1 MPINIKFP
9 IGIIGTDT
17 SDANVQSTDVLLD
30 KIAYNN
36 IGKIVGTIPIKE
48 MATYVP
54 STTDQVI
61 SGNQYLNGPQTIL
74 GDADL
79 ISSNIVQGVSIFGV
93 DGSATTTGYDTSD
106 ATVKAE
112 NLLGSVTAYGSTGKI
127 TGTMRSKTSQTYTPT
142 TTDQTI
148 DSGQYISEVQTILGD
163 VDLVSTNI
171 RSGVNIFGVEGAT
184 NVIDT
189 TEVDNPAS
197 NANLLTGRVAFV
209 NGRKITGSIPS
220 LDAATYTPTITNQ
233 VIVGQQFLQG
243 SQTILGDTNLVA
255 DNIKNGVSIFG
266 IEGTYSG
273 GSTIVRT
280 TLFENITDAVNTYG
294 PIIYMNTN
302 GVGGG
307 TTESLSSITALI
319 AKNGK
324 YSDLISSNNNNE
336 FRIST
341 NSLGWGSLQH
351 IVNITPIDLTGSRI
365 LWFLLKVSTSEAKTV
380 TIKLVQATG
389 TGDTLANNI
398 LANASVNGSYIDIS
412 KYVPSTNRNYIEML
426 LRTDISAYTGNYYL
440 YFETMSDNS
449 SPYFQNISSMV
460 EH

>member
-106 ATVKAE
+106 ATVRAE
-112 NLLGSVTAYGSTGKI
+112 NLLSSVTAYGSTGKI

-197 NANLLTGRVAFV
+197 YVYHF
-209 NGRKITGSIPS
+209 PS
-220 LDAATYTPTITNQ
+220 F
-233 VIVGQQFLQG
+233 GFLYQE
-243 SQTILGDTNLVA
+243 L
-255 DNIKNGVSIFG
+255 
-266 IEGTYSG
+266 E
-273 GSTIVRT
+273 
-280 TLFENITDAVNTYG
+280 
-294 PIIYMNTN
+294 
-302 GVGGG
+302 
-307 TTESLSSITALI
+307 
-319 AKNGK
+319 
-324 YSDLISSNNNNE
+324 
-336 FRIST
+336 
-341 NSLGWGSLQH
+341 
-351 IVNITPIDLTGSRI
+351 
-365 LWFLLKVSTSEAKTV
+365 
-380 TIKLVQATG
+380 
-389 TGDTLANNI
+389 
-398 LANASVNGSYIDIS
+398 
-412 KYVPSTNRNYIEML
+412 
-426 LRTDISAYTGNYYL
+426 
-440 YFETMSDNS
+440 
-449 SPYFQNISSMV
+449 
-460 EH
+460 

>member
-1 MPINIKFP
+1 MNRRRNKMPINIKFP
-9 IGIIGTDT
+9 SGIIGTDT
-17 SDANVQSTDVLLD
+17 SDANVQSMDVLMD
-30 KIAYNN
+30 KIAYSS
-36 IGKIVGTIPIKE
+36 IGKVVGTIPIKE

-54 STTDQVI
+54 STINQVI
-61 SGNQYLNGPQTIL
+61 SGNQYLNGTQTIL
-74 GDADL
+74 GDA
-79 ISSNIVQGVSIFGV
+79 
-93 DGSATTTGYDTSD
+93 
-106 ATVKAE
+106 
-112 NLLGSVTAYGSTGKI
+112 
-127 TGTMRSKTSQTYTPT
+127 
-142 TTDQTI
+142 
-148 DSGQYISEVQTILGD
+148 
-163 VDLVSTNI
+163 DLVSTNI

-197 NANLLTGRVAFV
+197 NANLLTGHVAFV
-209 NGRKITGSIPS
+209 NGRKITGSLPS

-302 GVGGG
+302 GAGGG

-365 LWFLLKVSTSEAKTV
+365 LWFLLKVSTGEAKTV

-389 TGDTLANNI
+389 TGNTLANNI

-412 KYVPSTNRNYIEML
+412 KYVPFTNRNYIEML
-426 LRTDISAYTGNYYL
+426 FKTDISAYTGNYYL

>member
-9 IGIIGTDT
+9 SGIIGTDT
-17 SDANVQSTDVLLD
+17 SDANVQSMDVLMD
-30 KIAYNN
+30 KIAYSS
-36 IGKIVGTIPIKE
+36 IGKVVGTIPIKE

-54 STTDQVI
+54 STINQVI
-61 SGNQYLNGPQTIL
+61 SGNQYLNGTQTIL
-74 GDADL
+74 GDA
-79 ISSNIVQGVSIFGV
+79 
-93 DGSATTTGYDTSD
+93 
-106 ATVKAE
+106 
-112 NLLGSVTAYGSTGKI
+112 
-127 TGTMRSKTSQTYTPT
+127 
-142 TTDQTI
+142 
-148 DSGQYISEVQTILGD
+148 
-163 VDLVSTNI
+163 DLVSTNI

-197 NANLLTGRVAFV
+197 NANLLTGHVAFV
-209 NGRKITGSIPS
+209 NGRKITGSLPS

-280 TLFENITDAVNTYG
+280 TLFENITNAVNTYG
-294 PIIYMNTN
+294 PIIYMDTN
-302 GVGGG
+302 GAGGG

-336 FRIST
+336 FRIRS

-365 LWFLLKVSTSEAKTV
+365 LWFLLKVSTGEAKTV

-412 KYVPSTNRNYIEML
+412 KYVPFTNRNYIEML
-426 LRTDISAYTGNYYL
+426 FRTDISAYTGNYYL

>member
-9 IGIIGTDT
+9 SGIIGTDT
-17 SDANVQSTDVLLD
+17 SDANVQSMDVLMD
-30 KIAYNN
+30 KIAYSS
-36 IGKIVGTIPIKE
+36 IGKVVGTIPIKE

-54 STTDQVI
+54 STINQVI
-61 SGNQYLNGPQTIL
+61 SGNQYLNGTQTIL
-74 GDADL
+74 GDA
-79 ISSNIVQGVSIFGV
+79 
-93 DGSATTTGYDTSD
+93 
-106 ATVKAE
+106 
-112 NLLGSVTAYGSTGKI
+112 
-127 TGTMRSKTSQTYTPT
+127 
-142 TTDQTI
+142 
-148 DSGQYISEVQTILGD
+148 
-163 VDLVSTNI
+163 DLVSTNI

-197 NANLLTGRVAFV
+197 NANLLTGHVAFV
-209 NGRKITGSIPS
+209 NGGKITGSLPS

-302 GVGGG
+302 GAGGG

-341 NSLGWGSLQH
+341 SSLGWGSLQH

-365 LWFLLKVSTSEAKTV
+365 LWLLLKVSTSEAKTV

-412 KYVPSTNRNYIEML
+412 EYVPSTNRNYIEML
-426 LRTDISAYTGNYYL
+426 FRTDISAYTGNYYL

>member
-1 MPINIKFP
+1 MADELVIINNLPSVIK
-9 IGIIGTDT
+9 IGEIPTDT
-17 SDANVQSTDVLLD
+17 TALASD
-30 KIAYNN
+30 I
-36 IGKIVGTIPIKE
+36 
-48 MATYVP
+48 
-54 STTDQVI
+54 
-61 SGNQYLNGPQTIL
+61 
-74 GDADL
+74 
-79 ISSNIVQGVSIFGV
+79 
-93 DGSATTTGYDTSD
+93 
-106 ATVKAE
+106 
-112 NLLGSVTAYGSTGKI
+112 LLGKTAYAEGKKI
-127 TGTMRSKTSQTYTPT
+127 TGTIESKTSQTYTPT

-189 TEVDNPAS
+189 TEVDSPAS
-197 NANLLTGRVAFV
+197 NANLLTGHVAFV
-209 NGRKITGSIPS
+209 NGGKITGSIPS
-220 LDAATYTPTITNQ
+220 LDVATYTPTITNQ

-266 IEGTYSG
+266 IEGTYLG

-280 TLFENITDAVNTYG
+280 TLFENITNAVNTYG
-294 PIIYMNTN
+294 PIIYMDTN
-302 GVGGG
+302 GAGGG
-307 TTESLSSITALI
+307 TPESLSSITALI

-336 FRIST
+336 FRIT
-341 NSLGWGSLQH
+341 PNLLGWGSLQH

-365 LWFLLKVSTSEAKTV
+365 LWLLLKVSTGEAKTA

-389 TGDTLANNI
+389 TGNTLANNI

-412 KYVPSTNRNYIEML
+412 EYIPITNRNYIEML
-426 LRTDISAYTGNYYL
+426 FKTDISAYTGNYYL

-449 SPYFQNISSMV
+449 SPYFQNISSIV

>member
-9 IGIIGTDT
+9 SGIIGTDT
-17 SDANVQSTDVLLD
+17 SDANVQSMDVLMD
-30 KIAYNN
+30 KIAYSS
-36 IGKIVGTIPIKE
+36 IGKVVGTIPIKE

-54 STTDQVI
+54 STINQVI
-61 SGNQYLNGPQTIL
+61 SGNQYLNGTQTIL
-74 GDADL
+74 GDA
-79 ISSNIVQGVSIFGV
+79 
-93 DGSATTTGYDTSD
+93 
-106 ATVKAE
+106 
-112 NLLGSVTAYGSTGKI
+112 
-127 TGTMRSKTSQTYTPT
+127 
-142 TTDQTI
+142 
-148 DSGQYISEVQTILGD
+148 
-163 VDLVSTNI
+163 DLVSTNI

-197 NANLLTGRVAFV
+197 NANLLTGHVAFV
-209 NGRKITGSIPS
+209 NGRKITGSLPS

-302 GVGGG
+302 GAGGG

-365 LWFLLKVSTSEAKTV
+365 LWFLLKVSTGEAKTV

-389 TGDTLANNI
+389 TGNTLANNI

-412 KYVPSTNRNYIEML
+412 KYVPFTNRNYIEML
-426 LRTDISAYTGNYYL
+426 FKTDISAYTGNYYL

>member
-93 DGSATTTGYDTSD
+93 DG
-106 ATVKAE
+106 
-112 NLLGSVTAYGSTGKI
+112 
-127 TGTMRSKTSQTYTPT
+127 
-142 TTDQTI
+142 
-148 DSGQYISEVQTILGD
+148 
-163 VDLVSTNI
+163 
-171 RSGVNIFGVEGAT
+171 AT

-197 NANLLTGRVAFV
+197 NANLLTGHVAFV

-220 LDAATYTPTITNQ
+220 LDVATYTPTITNQ

-294 PIIYMNTN
+294 PIIYMDTN

-341 NSLGWGSLQH
+341 SSLGWGSLQH

-365 LWFLLKVSTSEAKTV
+365 LWLLLRVSTGSAKTT

-389 TGDTLANNI
+389 TGDALAANI
-398 LANASVNGSYIDIS
+398 LANASAAGSYIDIS
-412 KYVPSTNRNYIEML
+412 EYVPFTDRNYIEML
-426 LRTDISAYTGNYYL
+426 FRTDISAYTGNYYL